1 MRTDS
6 SSIARRLKDRRT
18 ISLPRPGSVG
28 AALRRRPPAIV
39 ATFGIVFAVTL
50 IVALG
55 QGLKTFYYDSGEYWS
70 LGQTFTVNGHFSLL
84 NFDSSGRGYALPL
97 IDHGLQEIAEALA
110 WSPSSLAKLFN
121 VLIFALIGAVLAPR
135 LAEIAWPRQ
144 RWGAVPRLALV
155 ALLLIFWR
163 GYLSFPLSDF
173 PALAMV
179 LVALVS
185 IARQDTP
192 GWMLLA
198 GVAGGLALDM
208 RASYI
213 MLEPILAILVIW
225 AWLDQRGTRHASIAR
240 RALCAGLLVLGF
252 AAASL
257 PQSLS
262 SHRHGFTWSPVPG
275 ATSSVSSL
283 YLTPGMAN
291 QRYDTYVGTDHP
303 PQMYYEDASGA
314 KLLEKQ
320 KGGQISSSGQY
331 VGLIVSHPVAMVSL
345 LVRHVINGLDAR
357 YSTVYVE
364 HLETDSNRWP
374 RLAGFLLVF
383 LALARVLWP
392 AARRRLGPAKWRYP
406 VALLLCGATSVPTPV
421 EARYM
426 LPAYLLSY
434 MLVLTPGWPSPIGPA
449 TAGVLALR
457 RFQTL
462 AILAAGYLV
471 FMAVVWHVTSV
482 ATDQLSFK

>member
-1 MRTDS
+1 MPTDS
-6 SSIARRLKDRRT
+6 SSVPRRLGDRRAFG
-18 ISLPRPGSVG
+18 LPRLASLS
-28 AALRRRPPAIV
+28 AALRGRPWSIL

-55 QGLKTFYYDSGEYWS
+55 QGLKTFYYDSGEYWR

-84 NFDSSGRGYALPL
+84 NFTSSGRGYALPL
-97 IDHGLQEIAEALA
+97 IDHGLQEIAEALV
-110 WSPSSLAKLFN
+110 WNPSSLAKLFN
-121 VLIFALIGAVLAPR
+121 VLLFALIGAVLAPR
-135 LAEIAWPRQ
+135 LAEIAWPRR
-144 RWGAVPRLALV
+144 RWGPLSRLALV
-155 ALLLIFWR
+155 AFLLVFWR
-163 GYLSFPLSDF
+163 GYLNFPLSDF

-185 IARQDTP
+185 IARQDAP

-225 AWLDQRGTRHASIAR
+225 AWFDQRGTRHASIAR

-275 ATSSVSSL
+275 ATSSVASL

-291 QRYDTYVGTDHP
+291 QRYDTYVGGDRP
-303 PQMYYEDASGA
+303 PQAYYEDASGA
-314 KLLEKQ
+314 KLLQKQ
-320 KGGQISSSGQY
+320 RGERIESTGQY

-345 LVRHVINGLDAR
+345 LARHLINGLDAR

-364 HLETDSNRWP
+364 QLDTDSISWP
-374 RLAGFLLVF
+374 RIAGFLLVF

-392 AARRRLGPAKWRYP
+392 TARRRLGPAKWRYP
-406 VALLLCGATSVPTPV
+406 VALLLCGATSVPTSV

-434 MLVLTPGWPSPIGPA
+434 MLVLTPGWPNPVGPA
-449 TAGVLALR
+449 TAGVLR
-457 RFQTL
+457 RYQTA
-462 AILAAGYLV
+462 AILLVSYLA

-482 ATDQLSFK
+482 ATDQLVFK